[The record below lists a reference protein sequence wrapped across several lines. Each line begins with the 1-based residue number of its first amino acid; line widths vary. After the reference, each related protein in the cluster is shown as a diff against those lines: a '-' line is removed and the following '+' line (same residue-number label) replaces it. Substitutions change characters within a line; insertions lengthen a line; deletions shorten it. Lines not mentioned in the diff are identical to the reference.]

1 MLDSRSP
8 ETDQEDGKC
17 ENEETSTKGKTC
29 LFHRQVCWNIHVICY
44 HKWNSVNAEFVEC
57 RLGPCECNTAE
68 IAHETGHREDGVP
81 GTSHTRD
88 IAHETGNAGDY

>member
-29 LFHRQVCWNIHVICY
+29 LFHRQVC
-44 HKWNSVNAEFVEC
+44 
-57 RLGPCECNTAE
+57 
-68 IAHETGHREDGVP
+68 
-81 GTSHTRD
+81 
-88 IAHETGNAGDY
+88 